1 MNGYG
6 CTLKKEEQA
15 VFALRGLYEQYGY
28 APYKMSK
35 FEEYDLYVRNKE
47 FLISDGVITFTDTDG
62 KLMALKPD
70 VTLSII
76 KNSRDE
82 AGCVQRV
89 YYNENV
95 YRVSEDAHCFKEILQ
110 TGVECMGDIDDCT
123 LYEVLRLAAESLRR
137 IHPKAVLDISHL
149 GVLEDLL
156 APLALSAEGQ
166 AAVYRCVGEKNAHE
180 LQAVCDTYGIPDPTA
195 DTLRRLVGLYG
206 PPAAVL
212 PRLAD
217 LLGETPAVAQLR
229 RLTDAFAGSAWAE
242 LLRIDFS
249 VVAAGRYYNGIVFK
263 GFVAGSP
270 DSVLSG
276 GQYDKLMR
284 RMGRRGK
291 AVGFAVYLDRLGRD
305 QEAAGYDVD
314 ALLLYKDGCDLA
326 ALMAAAD
333 TLRQEGTL
341 ILQKEIP
348 QKLTYRRLYA
358 FEDGEVRP
366 L

>member
-1 MNGYG
+1 MNNT
-6 CTLKKEEQA
+6 CTLKKEEQV
-15 VFALRGLYEQYGY
+15 VFALRGLYEQHGY

-35 FEEYDLYVRNKE
+35 FEEYDLYVRNKD

-82 AGCVQRV
+82 AGCVQKV

-110 TGVECMGDIDDCT
+110 TGLECMGDIDDCT

-137 IHPKAVLDISHL
+137 IHPRAVLDIAHR
-149 GVLEDLL
+149 GVIEELL
-156 APLALSAEGQ
+156 TPYAPTDAVLT
-166 AAVYRCVGEKNAHE
+166 AVYRCIREKNAHE
-180 LQAVCDTYGIPDPTA
+180 LSAVCATYDIPAATA
-195 DTLRRLVGLYG
+195 DTLVRLVSTYG
-206 PPAAVL
+206 V
-212 PRLAD
+212 AD
-217 LLGETPAVAQLR
+217 EVMPCLRELLGDTAPVRQLE
-229 RLTDAFAGSAWAE
+229 RLSAAFAGTDYADM
-242 LLRIDFS
+242 LRIDFS

-263 GFVAGSP
+263 GFVVDSP

-284 RMGRRGK
+284 RMGRRGG
-291 AVGFAVYLDRLGRD
+291 AVGFAVYLDRLGR
-305 QEAAGYDVD
+305 QESAGYDVD
-314 ALLLYKDGCDLA
+314 TLLLYDEGCDLA
-326 ALMAAAD
+326 ALEAAAAA
-333 TLRQEGTL
+333 LRLEGSVT
-341 ILQKEIP
+341 LQKEIP
-348 QKLTYRRLYA
+348 QKLTYRRLCK
-358 FEDGEVRP
+358 FSEGEVKT